1 MAMGK
6 RQGWQC
12 AVILTGDC
20 ITATGKGRGRREAF
34 QAAMQEARKL
44 AAPLITPERAE
55 TARRLFDGLR
65 GNRLGWRTACAEDG
79 RRTVAVELARLAR

>member
-34 QAAMQEARKL
+34 QAAMQEARKRGSW
-44 AAPLITPERAE
+44 P
-55 TARRLFDGLR
+55 RR
-65 GNRLGWRTACAEDG
+65 
-79 RRTVAVELARLAR
+79 